1 MASVEETW
9 AKVKSAIGPCA
20 VAGVEMTEAERRALC
35 SHCNRQAAVLA
46 FGHAVL
52 EDSDLTFALGHAA
65 LGDRAAATG
74 DIARLKA
81 RLDALADSPAAES
94 EKEE

>member
-52 EDSDLTFALGHAA
+52 EDGDLTFALGHAA
-65 LGDRAAATG
+65 LGDRTAATA
-74 DIARLKA
+74 DLARLRA
-81 RLDALADSPAAES
+81 RLNALAG
-94 EKEE
+94 KEASDGRG